1 VGTQSLE
8 SGALAASAVL
18 SAVSGLPN
26 IEGRPMEHTHS
37 LWSAD
42 DIIANVRNRCNHS
55 VHQGFGEGRLTALPG
70 HSAFAPGAALAAPY
84 LPFAIL
90 VGIDPAGGKLSFYDQ
105 GTQSPWVLIGA
116 TLPPSHLTPLYN
128 RNRFVA
134 DPQP

>member
-1 VGTQSLE
+1 MILSRTSGVGATIPFTK
-8 SGALAASAVL
+8 ASAKVG
-18 SAVSGLPN
+18 SP
-26 IEGRPMEHTHS
+26 P
-37 LWSAD
+37 
-42 DIIANVRNRCNHS
+42 
-55 VHQGFGEGRLTALPG
+55 FPG

-84 LPFAIL
+84 LPSFAIL